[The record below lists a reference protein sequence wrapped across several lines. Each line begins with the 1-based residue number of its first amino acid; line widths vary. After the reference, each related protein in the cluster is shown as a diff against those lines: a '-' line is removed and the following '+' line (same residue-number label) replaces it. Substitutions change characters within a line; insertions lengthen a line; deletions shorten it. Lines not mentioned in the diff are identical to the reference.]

1 MRAPHPREGRTDGR
15 RDGAVARRLYSRLK
29 RRKPDRPTA
38 TATAEGNGRE
48 DPRMRHGCNG
58 RRTRMSRRRRPSAV
72 WRISNARSFCG
83 SHLSSR
89 ESPRTEVRNRGKI
102 LPPCMSRCVESQTK
116 AFLAREH
123 ELNSDFKGVGRRASF
138 QFRPFVLAH
147 GYLVRT
153 SKAPYYEVTLFVIT
167 LVGLDSC
174 YDRNNSQFVH
184 QICTR

>member
-1 MRAPHPREGRTDGR
+1 MHRIPAKDGRTDGET
-15 RDGAVARRLYSRLK
+15 ARRRGASIRGSRGES
-29 RRKPDRPTA
+29 PTDRPRRRPQREMEEKIHECDTGA
-38 TATAEGNGRE
+38 MVGR
-48 DPRMRHGCNG
+48 RT
-58 RRTRMSRRRRPSAV
+58 RTRMSRRRRPSAV

-102 LPPCMSRCVESQTK
+102 LPPYMSRCVESQTK
-116 AFLAREH
+116 AFLALEH

-153 SKAPYYEVTLFVIT
+153 SKAE
-167 LVGLDSC
+167 
-174 YDRNNSQFVH
+174 
-184 QICTR
+184 